1 MEAISLNVNGLRAA
15 LQKGLDAW
23 LDAENPDLVFVQ
35 EVKWNDAEALRAAL
49 PGWHVH
55 ADLALKP
62 GYSGVA
68 ILSRTVLQSMPAAEL
83 PTLPDA
89 LLGEGRYVAVRREGV
104 TWLNLYLPSGSQGP
118 ARQALKMEALGML
131 AQWLEAQTEPTVL
144 GGDWNLAPA
153 AEDVHDPK
161 RLDGQ
166 PGFTPEERDWFQGIA
181 ERGWHDAFRLH
192 HPDAVE
198 VYSWWSM
205 RSAARERNKGW
216 RIDHWVSNAP
226 SRVQDASYE
235 VLARFSDHAPVRL
248 RWS

>member
-1 MEAISLNVNGLRAA
+1 MEAISLNANGLRAA
-15 LQKGLDAW
+15 LTKGLDAW
-23 LDAENPDLVFVQ
+23 LDAENPDLVFLQ
-35 EVKWNDAEALRAAL
+35 EVKWNDAEALCAAL
-49 PGWHVH
+49 PGWQVT

-68 ILSRTVLQSMPAAEL
+68 ILSRTALQPLPAEEL
-83 PTLPDA
+83 PALPMA
-89 LLGEGRYVAVRREGV
+89 LHGEGRYVAVCREGV

-118 ARQALKMEALGML
+118 ARQTLKMEALVGL
-131 AQWLEAQTEPTVL
+131 AAWLDRQRGPVVL

-153 AEDVHDPK
+153 AADVHDPK

-166 PGFTPEERDWFQGIA
+166 PGFTPEERDWFRAQA
-181 ERGWHDAFRLH
+181 EHGWHDAFRLH
-192 HPDAVE
+192 HPNKAE

-216 RIDHWVSNAP
+216 RIDHWVTNEP
-226 SRVQDASYE
+226 SRVLDASYDA
-235 VLARFSDHAPVRL
+235 LARFSDHAPARL